1 LSWKDCIIDR
11 TQEDIEYAR
20 QNRNDV
26 ENLRGARNASD
37 LNRVNENIEYLS
49 QQFELYGYGILITTK
64 QDWIVTDIP
73 RVNDIRQILDD
84 IDMLRTM
91 YFVQST
97 TPDTPAV
104 PINTFFKMN
113 SVEEILHDMYLLLSG
128 MINNFIYC
136 GEIESGEDI

>member
-1 LSWKDCIIDR
+1 MSWKDCIIDR